1 MARYYQSYNHYRLF
15 HPEQAR
21 NLIDAA
27 KRDAPNSEQIN
38 YLSGVLYF
46 NANKMEEARQDFH
59 RVLTTGTSNC
69 DAYNYLGLIY
79 IETDE
84 AKAINYFLGMCS
96 CANTAIR
103 NFERQLA
110 SVPKL
115 DLEPADQESLR
126 GKLQQKIA
134 EGRKSASDQITYA
147 ITLVDLAKDE
157 KKDMYIRLMKET
169 LQKISPPIAK

>member
-1 MARYYQSYNHYRLF
+1 MARYYQAYNHYRLF

-69 DAYNYLGLIY
+69 DAIIIWADLY
-79 IETDE
+79 
-84 AKAINYFLGMCS
+84 
-96 CANTAIR
+96 R
-103 NFERQLA
+103 NR
-110 SVPKL
+110 
-115 DLEPADQESLR
+115 
-126 GKLQQKIA
+126 
-134 EGRKSASDQITYA
+134 
-147 ITLVDLAKDE
+147 
-157 KKDMYIRLMKET
+157 
-169 LQKISPPIAK
+169 